1 MIDRVS
7 RLQASGLPEGMM
19 AAALRANATG
29 QTRESAALE
38 RRARTMGFG
47 TPARRASRDH
57 SRGSGCTTAGPAT
70 RAPRRPGGDIGI
82 GGNSPVCANDEN

>member
-47 TPARRASRDH
+47 MPARRASRDQPRFRLH
-57 SRGSGCTTAGPAT
+57 NSWTGDPRTE
-70 RAPRRPGGDIGI
+70 APWW
-82 GGNSPVCANDEN
+82 